1 MAIDKIPTPTP
12 LTDEEYAQL
21 QIQHELER
29 QKRHLTYD
37 NTKVEA
43 KLVYYK
49 GWIATTGT
57 HSILEKFSSK
67 FADIERGWNSVVMI
81 GTERQRCADDTVDNI
96 TGTES
101 LNLTDDML
109 EAYKENNNQLLII
122 K

>member
-1 MAIDKIPTPTP
+1 MDRIPTPTP
-12 LTDEEYAQL
+12 PTKEQL
-21 QIQHELER
+21 VEMQKQHELER
-29 QKRHLTYD
+29 QERLLTYD

-49 GWIATTGT
+49 GTIATART
-57 HSILEKFSSK
+57 HSYLNKQ
-67 FADIERGWNSVVMI
+67 FADVKKDWNSVVMI

-96 TGTES
+96 TGSYS

>member
-1 MAIDKIPTPTP
+1 MDRIPTPTP
-12 LTDEEYAQL
+12 PTKEQL
-21 QIQHELER
+21 VEMQKQHELER
-29 QKRHLTYD
+29 QERLLTYD

-49 GWIATTGT
+49 GWIATVGT
-57 HSILEKFSSK
+57 HSVLEKLSSK
-67 FADIERGWNSVVMI
+67 FADIERGTNSVVMI
-81 GTERQRCADDTVDNI
+81 GTERQRCADDSLDI
-96 TGTES
+96 TGTYS

>member
-1 MAIDKIPTPTP
+1 MDIPTLPTK
-12 LTDEEYAQL
+12 EQL
-21 QIQHELER
+21 VEMQKQHELER
-29 QKRHLTYD
+29 QERLLTYD

-49 GWIATTGT
+49 GTIATART
-57 HSILEKFSSK
+57 HSYLNKQ
-67 FADIERGWNSVVMI
+67 FADVKKDWNSVVMI

-96 TGTES
+96 TGSYS

>member
-1 MAIDKIPTPTP
+1 MDRIPTPTP
-12 LTDEEYAQL
+12 PTKEQL
-21 QIQHELER
+21 VEMQKQHERER
-29 QKRHLTYD
+29 QERLLTYD

-49 GWIATTGT
+49 GWIATVGT
-57 HSILEKFSSK
+57 HSVLEKLSSK
-67 FADIERGWNSVVMI
+67 FADIQRGWNSVVMI

-96 TGTES
+96 TGTYS

>member
-1 MAIDKIPTPTP
+1 MDIPTLPTK
-12 LTDEEYAQL
+12 EQL
-21 QIQHELER
+21 VEMQKQHELER
-29 QKRHLTYD
+29 QERLLTYD
-37 NTKVEA
+37 NTKVEV

-49 GWIATTGT
+49 GTIATART
-57 HSILEKFSSK
+57 HSYLNKQ
-67 FADIERGWNSVVMI
+67 FADIKKDWNSVVMI

-96 TGTES
+96 TGSYS

>member
-1 MAIDKIPTPTP
+1 MNIPTLPTK
-12 LTDEEYAQL
+12 EQL
-21 QIQHELER
+21 VEMQKQHEIER
-29 QKRHLTYD
+29 QERLLTYD

-57 HSILEKFSSK
+57 HSVLEKLSSK
-67 FADIERGWNSVVMI
+67 FADIKRGTNSVVMI
-81 GTERQRCADDTVDNI
+81 GTERQRCADDTVDS
-96 TGTES
+96 TGTYS

>member
-1 MAIDKIPTPTP
+1 MDIPTPTP
-12 LTDEEYAQL
+12 LTKEQL
-21 QIQHELER
+21 VEMQKQHELER
-29 QKRHLTYD
+29 QERLLTYD

-49 GWIATTGT
+49 GWIATAET
-57 HSILEKFSSK
+57 HSYLNKQ

-81 GTERQRCADDTVDNI
+81 GTERQRCADDTVDS
-96 TGTES
+96 TGSYS

>member
-1 MAIDKIPTPTP
+1 MDRIPTPTP
-12 LTDEEYAQL
+12 LTKEQL
-21 QIQHELER
+21 VDMQKQHERER
-29 QKRHLTYD
+29 QERLLTYD

-43 KLVYYK
+43 KLVYYE
-49 GWIATTGT
+49 GSIATTGT
-57 HSILEKFSSK
+57 HSVLEKFSSK
-67 FADIERGWNSVVMI
+67 FADIEKGWNSVVMI
-81 GTERQRCADDTVDNI
+81 GTVRQRCADDTVDNI